1 MKWLIL
7 ILAYSCSQTSTLT
20 SKRLPA
26 QAEGYTACHEID
38 EEVLIEKVDLRTL
51 PRTFENVKE
60 HVFKNNCIACHFGPD
75 AYKPRLDDYD
85 STLAYVNR
93 ENPEASRLLQTVS
106 EGRMPPSY
114 RLQSR
119 NPEAFRFLRE
129 WVQEGAAP

>member
-1 MKWLIL
+1 MKWSTL
-7 ILAYSCSQTSTLT
+7 ILAFSCSLTPTLT
-20 SKRLPA
+20 SKRRPA

-38 EEVLIEKVDLRTL
+38 EEVLVEKVDLQSL

-60 HVFKNNCIACHFGPD
+60 HVFKNNCIACHFGPNS
-75 AYKPRLDDYD
+75 YKPRLDDYE

-93 ENPEASRLLQTVS
+93 ENPKASRLLQTVN